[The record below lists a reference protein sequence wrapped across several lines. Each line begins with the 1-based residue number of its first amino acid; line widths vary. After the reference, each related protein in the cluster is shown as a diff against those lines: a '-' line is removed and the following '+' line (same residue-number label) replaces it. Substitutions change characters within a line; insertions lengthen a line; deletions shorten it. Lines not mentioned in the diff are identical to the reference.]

1 MQWQCIH
8 NTAPG
13 SFPFSAVLVALFI
26 YFFSGVS
33 KGSEAVQAFS
43 SRIAQNEANCGVSMS
58 VEHHHGCKD
67 GRKDHRLQNLKP
79 H

>member
-13 SFPFSAVLVALFI
+13 SFPFSAVLVALF
-26 YFFSGVS
+26 FSGVS

-43 SRIAQNEANCGVSMS
+43 SRIAQNKANCGVSMS
-58 VEHHHGCKD
+58 CKHHHGCKD
-67 GRKDHRLQNLKP
+67 GRKDHRLQKLKP